1 MGRAVVTSA
10 QRIDVRFFLFLFG
23 IDECL
28 GFILDLMACLVPKS
42 QKEEE
47 EEMREDAISLSSLF
61 LFFASFK

>member
-1 MGRAVVTSA
+1 MGREVVTSA

-47 EEMREDAISLSSLF
+47 EMREDAISLSSLF

>member
-1 MGRAVVTSA
+1 
-10 QRIDVRFFLFLFG
+10 
-23 IDECL
+23 
-28 GFILDLMACLVPKS
+28 MACLVPKS